1 MPGASLFARLGRQ
14 ALDTLRSGWL
24 RAAVAAPAVLVV
36 VYLLNLLLAFLLH
49 EATPRLVELDG
60 RVIPNPVAALAVPRV
75 ALPFLMVW
83 HGVSFDVGFGLPP
96 GEAPFGASFEFSA
109 TVTLML
115 GLAIAGYLLFRA
127 GKWVADGAGGAGWFA
142 GLHGVQVAL
151 FYAVLVLVLGFLAGL
166 EIPVSD
172 ISGSP
177 GQGPQSVSVNPSLL
191 GAFWMPFLIATLAA
205 GAGALSGRVSPR
217 ERPVRLILAG
227 ISGGW
232 RAAWL
237 AVALASIGFLI
248 VAALNPDVTRAYL
261 ELVPGGGLS
270 RALTVVGTLLFLPN
284 VGTGIAAAAMGG
296 SINIAALGDSCAVIS
311 FFQFPHGIAEPT
323 PGASCPLPF
332 ALGPAPFQYFLFVLV
347 PLAATIAG
355 GWLAAQRSGAS
366 EMEDGAIAGATI
378 ALPYALWL
386 WALALVAR
394 VGYAAVAG
402 IPFEVRAWIGPGL
415 LSTVLIALVWGV
427 AGGAIGGAL
436 GARNASGPGTS
447 PGP

>member
-1 MPGASLFARLGRQ
+1 M
-14 ALDTLRSGWL
+14 
-24 RAAVAAPAVLVV
+24 AAPAVLVV
-36 VYLLNLLLAFLLH
+36 VYLLNLFLAWLLS

-60 RVIPNPVAALAVPRV
+60 RVIPNPIAALGVPRP
-75 ALPFLMVW
+75 ALLSLMAS
-83 HGVSFDVGFGLPP
+83 HGVSFDADIALPA
-96 GEAPFGASFEFSA
+96 GEIPIGTSFEFSV
-109 TVTLML
+109 TVTFML
-115 GLAIAGYLLFRA
+115 GLAVTGYLLFRA
-127 GKWVADGAGGAGWFA
+127 GKWVADGAVGTGWFA

-166 EIPVSD
+166 EIPLSD
-172 ISGSP
+172 LAGSP
-177 GQGPQSVSVNPSLL
+177 GQGPQSVSVNTSLL
-191 GAFWMPFLIATLAA
+191 GAFWIPFLIAALTA

-217 ERPVRLILAG
+217 ERPGRLILAG

-261 ELVPGGGLS
+261 ELLPGGGLS
-270 RALTVVGTLLFLPN
+270 RALLVVSTLLFLPN
-284 VGTGIAAAAMGG
+284 VGTGVAAAAMGG

-332 ALGPAPFQYFLFVLV
+332 ALGPAPFQYVLFLLV

-355 GWLAAQRSGAS
+355 GWLAAQRTGAT

-378 ALPYALWL
+378 ALPYAVWL

-415 LSTVLIALVWGV
+415 LSTVLVALVWGV

-436 GARNASGPGTS
+436 AARTANGPGTS